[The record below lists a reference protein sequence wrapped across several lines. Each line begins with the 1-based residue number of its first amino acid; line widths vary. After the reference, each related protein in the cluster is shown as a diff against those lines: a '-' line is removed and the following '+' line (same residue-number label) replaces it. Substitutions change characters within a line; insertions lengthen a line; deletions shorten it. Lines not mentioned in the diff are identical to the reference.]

1 LEAQGKSGSVRIVRE
16 APAGWGRHREVAN
29 GSRRK
34 HFLEILV
41 EASERKL
48 RGQIPASMLKRVI
61 QEPLCRAILGLNVRH
76 DLDIEL
82 ATEAFLVFLATS
94 V

>member
-1 LEAQGKSGSVRIVRE
+1 M
-16 APAGWGRHREVAN
+16 AN
-29 GSRRK
+29 RVVV
-34 HFLEILV
+34 I
-41 EASERKL
+41 AITRKL
-48 RGQIPASMLKRVI
+48 RGQIPVSMLKRVI